1 VGLYQHDVD
10 QKKLAASLDA
20 VVESVVNYVGV
31 DVNTAS
37 AALLGYVAGISKKVA
52 QAIIAHRDENGP
64 FGSRAELKKVKGL
77 GPKAFE
83 QAAGFLRVPG
93 SKNPLDNTTIH
104 PESYDA
110 TKQLLELAG
119 LNLRMADLPNRL
131 RAWCEAN
138 ELSVDERRRTNDE
151 GRLIAKHPSGTND
164 EGHVTHHASRSTE
177 NWLTTATLL
186 GIGELTLRDIV
197 DALLRP
203 GRDPREDLPPVI
215 VRRDVLSI
223 DDLREGMVLKG
234 TVRNVVDFGAFVDI
248 GVKQDGLVHVSK
260 MAKQYVRNPHEFV
273 GVGDVVDVTVV
284 SIDRERGRIGLSM
297 VG

>member
-1 VGLYQHDVD
+1 MIAIGNGTAGRETEALVAELIQTFRVSQTPKAPHLAYVMVSEAGASVYSASDIARAEFPDLDVSMRGAVSIARRLQDPLAELVKIDAKSIGVGLYQHDVD

-52 QAIIAHRDENGP
+52 QAIIAHRDENGA

-119 LNLRMADLPNRL
+119 SQSAHGGSAEPAAGVVRGEWLDGG
-131 RAWCEAN
+131 
-138 ELSVDERRRTNDE
+138 RRTKDE
-151 GRLIAKHPSGTND
+151 GQSYQHAVPS
-164 EGHVTHHASRSTE
+164 
-177 NWLTTATLL
+177 
-186 GIGELTLRDIV
+186 
-197 DALLRP
+197 P
-203 GRDPREDLPPVI
+203 
-215 VRRDVLSI
+215 
-223 DDLREGMVLKG
+223 
-234 TVRNVVDFGAFVDI
+234 
-248 GVKQDGLVHVSK
+248 
-260 MAKQYVRNPHEFV
+260 
-273 GVGDVVDVTVV
+273 
-284 SIDRERGRIGLSM
+284 
-297 VG
+297 